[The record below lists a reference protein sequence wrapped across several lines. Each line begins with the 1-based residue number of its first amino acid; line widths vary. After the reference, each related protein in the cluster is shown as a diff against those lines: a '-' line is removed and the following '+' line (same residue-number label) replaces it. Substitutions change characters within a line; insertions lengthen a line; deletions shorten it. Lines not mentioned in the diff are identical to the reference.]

1 MDPATIAALS
11 SLVGGLGGLFGG
23 GNDRLDAKK
32 LEQLFGVGAL
42 NKDTQKL
49 FDFLN
54 KSQFGEFGKSNAAL
68 QGSLFGD
75 ELKRRG
81 AAIGGS
87 GVGMIASSAAGATQA
102 FQEGSFLSQLFAQAQ
117 SGAQENLGA
126 RLNAYASGGNQSGPS
141 GFGAL
146 AGAIAN
152 AGGQYALLSGS
163 KTKSPD
169 PFSIAKSAVDAD
181 IAANPP
187 QLRKKQF
194 SDSNLGSLLAGR

>member
-1 MDPATIAALS
+1 MDPIAAIS

-23 GNDRLDAKK
+23 GGHRLDADVLQK
-32 LEQLFGVGAL
+32 LFGVGAL

-49 FDFLN
+49 FDFLQ
-54 KSQFGEFGKSNAAL
+54 KSQFGQFGQQNAAL

-87 GVGMIASSAAGATQA
+87 GVGMLASSAASATQA
-102 FQEGSFLSQLFAQAQ
+102 FQQGDFLSQLFAQAQ

-126 RLNAYASGGNQSGPS
+126 RLNAYASGGVGGPS
-141 GFGAL
+141 GFGNI

-152 AGGQYALLSGS
+152 AGGQYALLTGSGDPN
-163 KTKSPD
+163 SPKN
-169 PFSIAKSAVDAD
+169 ARKVARKAVDAD

-187 QLRKKQF
+187 TLKRYDF
-194 SDSNLGSLLAGR
+194 SNLETVLK

>member
-49 FDFLN
+49 FEFLN
-54 KSQFGEFGKSNAAL
+54 KSQFGQFGRQNAAL

-87 GVGMIASSAAGATQA
+87 GVGMIASSAASATQA
-102 FQEGSFLSQLFAQAQ
+102 FQEGDFLSQLFAQAQ
-117 SGAQENLGA
+117 SGAQENLGN
-126 RLNAYASGGNQSGPS
+126 RLNAYASGGNSSGPS

-169 PFSIAKSAVDAD
+169 AFNIARDAVDAD

-187 QLRKKQF
+187 KLKRF
-194 SDSNLGSLLAGR
+194 DYNNLGSLIK

>member
-11 SLVGGLGGLFGG
+11 SILGGVGGLFGG
-23 GNDRLDAKK
+23 GGRLDPKE
-32 LEQLFGVGAL
+32 LEKYFGVGAL

-49 FDFLN
+49 FEFL
-54 KSQFGEFGKSNAAL
+54 KGSAFGQFGQQNAAL

-87 GVGMIASSAAGATQA
+87 GVGMIASSAAAATQA
-102 FQEGSFLSQLFAQAQ
+102 FQQGDFLSQLFAQSQ

-126 RLNAYASGGNQSGPS
+126 RLSAYTQGGNAPT

-152 AGGQYALLSGS
+152 AGGQYSLLTGGGDPNSPSNARKVARNAVNMDMAL
-163 KTKSPD
+163 
-169 PFSIAKSAVDAD
+169 
-181 IAANPP
+181 NPP
-187 QLRKKQF
+187 TIKKYDF
-194 SDSNLGSLLAGR
+194 SNLNSVLGPR

>member
-11 SLVGGLGGLFGG
+11 SLVGGIGGLFGG

-49 FDFLN
+49 FDFLS
-54 KSQFGEFGKSNAAL
+54 KSQFGQFGQANAAL

-87 GVGMIASSAAGATQA
+87 GVGMIASSAASATQA
-102 FQEGSFLSQLFAQAQ
+102 FQQGDFLSQLFAQAQ

-163 KTKSPD
+163 GNPNSKKNAFNVARD
-169 PFSIAKSAVDAD
+169 AVDAD

-187 QLRKKQF
+187 KLKRF
-194 SDSNLGSLLAGR
+194 DYSNLGSLIK